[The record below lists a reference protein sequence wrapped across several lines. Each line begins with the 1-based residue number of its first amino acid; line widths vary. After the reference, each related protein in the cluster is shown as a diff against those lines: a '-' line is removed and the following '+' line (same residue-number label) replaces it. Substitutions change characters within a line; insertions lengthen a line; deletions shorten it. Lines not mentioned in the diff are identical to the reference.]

1 MKRSKLS
8 RRRSKKIFRK
18 GAKKVKSVNI
28 APTPMRGGFRL

>member
-8 RRRSKKIFRK
+8 RGGSKRLFAKT
-18 GAKKVKSVNI
+18 GAMTHVKNL